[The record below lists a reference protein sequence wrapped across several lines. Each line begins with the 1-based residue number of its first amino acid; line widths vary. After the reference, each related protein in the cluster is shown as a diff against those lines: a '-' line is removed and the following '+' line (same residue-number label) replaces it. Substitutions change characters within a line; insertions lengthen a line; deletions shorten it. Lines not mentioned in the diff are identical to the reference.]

1 MTMRTQVAATSVAVY
16 HAIKR
21 DGTVSVR
28 QAQILAAVKPGR
40 DYSLQELVKLTGL
53 PVNVVSG
60 RCFELKDSGVLVLAD
75 KRTCTVTGRLVAPV
89 KLPSA
94 QGLLL

>member
-1 MTMRTQVAATSVAVY
+1 MRTAVASTSIATY

-21 DGTVSVR
+21 DGTVSAR

-40 DYSLQELVKLTGL
+40 DYTLQELVKLTGL

-60 RCFELKDSGVLVLAD
+60 RCFELKDSGELVLAN
-75 KRTCTVTGRLVAPV
+75 KRPCTVTGRTVAPV
-89 KLPSA
+89 KLA
-94 QGLLL
+94 AVQGVLL